1 MFTTFANTAI
11 DTIQSTKKIA
21 VETFVKH
28 DDLAKSLNSFV
39 DSQTEYTKK
48 AVENGFNTAK
58 SVMSVFSDPKFIKD
72 ITASAQDQINFWL
85 PKKGK

>member
-21 VETFVKH
+21 VDTFVKH
-28 DDLAKSLNSFV
+28 EALSKALNSFV

-48 AVENGFNTAK
+48 AVENGYNTAK
-58 SVMSVFSDPKFIKD
+58 SLVEVFSDPKFYPNLAE
-72 ITASAQDQINFWL
+72 TAKDQINFWL

>member
-21 VETFVKH
+21 VDTFVKH
-28 DDLAKSLNSFV
+28 EDLSKALNSFV

-48 AVENGFNTAK
+48 AVENGYKTATAMAGIFTDPTFYK
-58 SVMSVFSDPKFIKD
+58 SSVELMQSNIAGLFS
-72 ITASAQDQINFWL
+72 
-85 PKKGK
+85 KKGK